1 MPLASATSF
10 APLPLLA
17 AGALATPQPLESE
30 GLADAAE
37 DEAAAIADG
46 PRSDPVVRRTQ
57 RVRAGQ
63 AAARQH
69 DASLAR
75 ADDAAAVLPVVRRL
89 LVRTGAGPMRVTVS
103 GSMPSEAPF
112 CLLTV
117 SNPGADTHACYGPF
131 LASAA
136 AAIPALRRA
145 AVVSIDLPGQE
156 SHAEEFEPEGGLE
169 RAPLPDAPPLVSFSS
184 LAEAVVDC
192 CAAVRVGEAVGLG
205 AGAGAW
211 LLLAA
216 QARRPALLRAFVA
229 CGITAVAPRLGE
241 ASTLAALAW
250 WLSSPAGWTPWSRR
264 LVAGGLM
271 STTAARGEL
280 GRRVREGTRD
290 WNPKWVAALL
300 AGWSARP
307 ALLDSTL
314 EAAVLG
320 CESVGHGRKGRGGAS
335 ALSAVVLMQPAVP
348 GVGIP
353 LCDVSA
359 RRRQHGGLWRAAGQE
374 QGVALAGQVG
384 RAGQWHGIVA
394 GTRVEA
400 WPDPRWLG
408 VRWQRLARLVPRP
421 LTAARARRPPP
432 ACRSQGSPP
441 PSDTDA
447 LAPRLSKLF
456 GDKGLGGA
464 CSHMDAPGGPLS
476 ASEVPHRT
484 IRPLKCLLLGFG
496 IAVDD

>member
-1 MPLASATSF
+1 MDFVFGLTA
-10 APLPLLA
+10 LA
-17 AGALATPQPLESE
+17 ALSLVVWFWVMSSFPAPLESE

-348 GVGIP
+348 GIGIP
-353 LCDVSA
+353 LCD
-359 RRRQHGGLWRAAGQE
+359 
-374 QGVALAGQVG
+374 
-384 RAGQWHGIVA
+384 
-394 GTRVEA
+394 
-400 WPDPRWLG
+400 
-408 VRWQRLARLVPRP
+408 
-421 LTAARARRPPP
+421 
-432 ACRSQGSPP
+432 GSPP

>member
-1 MPLASATSF
+1 MPLLSTLGNALARTVEMDF
-10 APLPLLA
+10 VFGLTALA
-17 AGALATPQPLESE
+17 ALSLVVWFWVMSSFPAPLESE

-192 CAAVRVGEAVGLG
+192 CAAVR
-205 AGAGAW
+205 
-211 LLLAA
+211 
-216 QARRPALLRAFVA
+216 
-229 CGITAVAPRLGE
+229 
-241 ASTLAALAW
+241 
-250 WLSSPAGWTPWSRR
+250 
-264 LVAGGLM
+264 
-271 STTAARGEL
+271 
-280 GRRVREGTRD
+280 
-290 WNPKWVAALL
+290 
-300 AGWSARP
+300 
-307 ALLDSTL
+307 
-314 EAAVLG
+314 
-320 CESVGHGRKGRGGAS
+320 
-335 ALSAVVLMQPAVP
+335 PAVP
-348 GVGIP
+348 GIGIP
-353 LCDVSA
+353 LCD
-359 RRRQHGGLWRAAGQE
+359 
-374 QGVALAGQVG
+374 
-384 RAGQWHGIVA
+384 
-394 GTRVEA
+394 
-400 WPDPRWLG
+400 
-408 VRWQRLARLVPRP
+408 
-421 LTAARARRPPP
+421 
-432 ACRSQGSPP
+432 GSPP